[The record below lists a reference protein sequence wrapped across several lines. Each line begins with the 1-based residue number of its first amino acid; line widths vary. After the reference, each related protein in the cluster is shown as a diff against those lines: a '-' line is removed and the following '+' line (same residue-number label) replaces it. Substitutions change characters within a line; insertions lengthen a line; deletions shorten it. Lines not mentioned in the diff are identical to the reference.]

1 MNLLGSTVL
10 VFKQVHFM
18 EVTRSPD
25 GEALLPHP
33 LPPDAEQ
40 LAVEEEGLK
49 DLGEGGKDGMRV

>member
-1 MNLLGSTVL
+1 
-10 VFKQVHFM
+10 M